1 MKAIRF
7 MDPGVIEYSEI
18 PQPEIRDDEVLA
30 QIAYAGFCA
39 TDIELLTGEM
49 IHIKNGN
56 TKYPIIP
63 GHEWS
68 GTVVA
73 VGKNVRDFK
82 VGDRVTSDV
91 SLGCGECENCRQGH
105 YNLCPNREV
114 VGSYRNRQGVFAQ
127 YVAIPQRH
135 LYHIPEGLS
144 LEEAALAEPAATAMY
159 AVTKAQIPA
168 GAQVLVQLDGSKELL
183 EGFLPAD
190 GEHFDDFLDDS
201 IQAIS
206 YQGAGADNAQ
216 LDVVLFANTLTNKT
230 NQRDEYNFISNAA
243 WAAVLNDTGYSDVA
257 PNAWYAE
264 AVAAVTGQGLMN
276 GVTSK
281 AFGPNVTTTRG
292 MLVTVLHRMAGEPA
306 ASASA
311 GFADVAAGS
320 YCAAAVDWAYEAG
333 ITSGASSTGFAP
345 DSALTREQAVTLLC
359 NYAEAQGLDVSAAA
373 DLSGYPDAS
382 AVSAFAQDAVAWA
395 VDAGLL
401 TGTGAGTL
409 NPQGTA
415 TRAELAAL
423 LVRAEALFTAE

>member
-168 GAQVLVQLDGSKELL
+168 GAQVLVIGDGPIGQLAAQLANIAGASRVIMAGSWDEKLAIARECGIHETINYHNEDVIQRARELTEGGPEIVIETSGSNVALNMAVQALKPTGRVVAVSWYNGANVDVAMNTLIVKDAALIGSLASPNSFAPVLRYMVEGKLKVKPLITHIKRL
-183 EGFLPAD
+183 E
-190 GEHFDDFLDDS
+190 DFQNVIGDDS
-201 IQAIS
+201 GKEGNA
-206 YQGAGADNAQ
+206 YQDF
-216 LDVVLFANTLTNKT
+216 V
-230 NQRDEYNFISNAA
+230 
-243 WAAVLNDTGYSDVA
+243 
-257 PNAWYAE
+257 P
-264 AVAAVTGQGLMN
+264 AVTVN
-276 GVTSK
+276 
-281 AFGPNVTTTRG
+281 
-292 MLVTVLHRMAGEPA
+292 PA
-306 ASASA
+306 E
-311 GFADVAAGS
+311 FQL
-320 YCAAAVDWAYEAG
+320 
-333 ITSGASSTGFAP
+333 I
-345 DSALTREQAVTLLC
+345 
-359 NYAEAQGLDVSAAA
+359 
-373 DLSGYPDAS
+373 
-382 AVSAFAQDAVAWA
+382 
-395 VDAGLL
+395 
-401 TGTGAGTL
+401 
-409 NPQGTA
+409 
-415 TRAELAAL
+415 
-423 LVRAEALFTAE
+423 

>member
-144 LEEAALAEPAATAMY
+144 LEAALAEPAATAMY

-168 GAQVLVQLDGSKELL
+168 GAQVLVIGDGPIGQLAAQL
-183 EGFLPAD
+183 AN
-190 GEHFDDFLDDS
+190 
-201 IQAIS
+201 I
-206 YQGAGADNAQ
+206 AGASRVIMAGSWDEKLAIARECGIHETINYHNE
-216 LDVVLFANTLTNKT
+216 DVIQRARELTEGGPEIVIETSGSNVALNMAVQALKPTGRIVAVSWYNGANVDVAMNTLIVK
-230 NQRDEYNFISNAA
+230 D
-243 WAAVLNDTGYSDVA
+243 
-257 PNAWYAE
+257 
-264 AVAAVTGQGLMN
+264 
-276 GVTSK
+276 
-281 AFGPNVTTTRG
+281 
-292 MLVTVLHRMAGEPA
+292 
-306 ASASA
+306 
-311 GFADVAAGS
+311 
-320 YCAAAVDWAYEAG
+320 
-333 ITSGASSTGFAP
+333 
-345 DSALTREQAVTLLC
+345 
-359 NYAEAQGLDVSAAA
+359 
-373 DLSGYPDAS
+373 
-382 AVSAFAQDAVAWA
+382 
-395 VDAGLL
+395 
-401 TGTGAGTL
+401 
-409 NPQGTA
+409 
-415 TRAELAAL
+415 AAL
-423 LVRAEALFTAE
+423 IGSLASPNSFTPVLRYMVEGKLKVKPLITHIKRLEDFQNVIEMIRAKKEMRIKILFQP